1 MSKTSIRPVLGAI
14 WLEAEVNNMAK
25 TFLGYRRAQ
34 GRAGVRNWIAVI
46 SVMDNCNPV
55 TRAISQAVAG
65 TIPVTAMFVR
75 GQFGADLEFA
85 LNALAGM
92 GRNPNIAGV
101 LLVGLEP
108 ESTEAVAALIRPSG
122 KPVERVHLQP
132 DGTIECIARG
142 TRLAARMA
150 LDASQARR
158 EACPISDLVIGLECG
173 GSDTTSGLSCNP
185 TIGRMADRLVGEGGT
200 VIISET
206 SEFIGAEHLFA
217 ARAVDAQVKSEFL
230 AAVRGMEDMAIR
242 RGVNMRDSQPAPDNK
257 RGGLTTVEEKALGA
271 LAKAGKSP
279 LMGVLRYGQA
289 PLRQGLHF
297 MDAPSAAVENLTA
310 FAISGCQL
318 NCFGTGV
325 GNPIGNMVSPTLK
338 VCGNVNTLQS
348 MRDNIDFDVSAVFES
363 SASIA
368 ELGDQLFE
376 RVAEVASGTFVTSEL
391 LNVRETAVSRFERS
405 L

>member
-1 MSKTSIRPVLGAI
+1 MS
-14 WLEAEVNNMAK
+14 NK
-25 TFLGYRRAQ
+25 TFLGYRRPQ
-34 GRAGVRNWIAVI
+34 GRAGIRNWIAVI

-55 TRAISQAVAG
+55 TRVICQSVAG

-75 GQFGADLEFA
+75 GQFGADLDFA
-85 LNALAGM
+85 LGALAGM
-92 GRNPNIAGV
+92 GRNPNIGGV

-122 KPVERVHLQP
+122 KPVEAVHLQP

-150 LDASQARR
+150 LQASQARR
-158 EACPISDLVIGLECG
+158 DPSPVSDLVIGVECG

-185 TIGRMADRLVGEGGT
+185 VIGRMADRLVADGGT

-217 ARAVDAQVKSEFL
+217 ARALDAEVRKAFL
-230 AAVRGMEDMAIR
+230 AAVKGMEDMAIA

-271 LAKAGKSP
+271 QAKSGTSP
-279 LMGVLRYGQA
+279 LVGVLGYGQA
-289 PLRQGLHF
+289 PVRAGLHF
-297 MDAPSAAVENLTA
+297 MDAPSPAVENLTA
-310 FAISGCQL
+310 FAIGGCQL

-325 GNPIGNMVSPTLK
+325 GNPIGNMVSPTVK
-338 VCGNVNTLQS
+338 VCGNVNTLKT
-348 MRDNIDFDVSAVFES
+348 MRDNIDVDVSAVLE
-363 SASIA
+363 AGAKIA
-368 ELGDQLFE
+368 DLGDALYEHVVQ
-376 RVAEVASGTFVTSEL
+376 VASGTMVTSEL